1 MTGSNLTC
9 NKYGN
14 WIRVGSS
21 GANSGGNFRE
31 NPNEGLGTAG
41 GLELTILEPV
51 KRIFFGSS
59 RKWNIRTSPKD
70 KDSKKEGAVWLAP
83 RLLTSRSIAIYK
95 LERGPKNSL
104 QHNYERRH

>member
-9 NKYGN
+9 SKYGN
-14 WIRVGSS
+14 SIRVGSS

-51 KRIFFGSS
+51 KWIFSARVESGAFGHHQ
-59 RKWNIRTSPKD
+59 NIKTQ
-70 KDSKKEGAVWLAP
+70 KKKVQFG
-83 RLLTSRSIAIYK
+83 
-95 LERGPKNSL
+95 
-104 QHNYERRH
+104 